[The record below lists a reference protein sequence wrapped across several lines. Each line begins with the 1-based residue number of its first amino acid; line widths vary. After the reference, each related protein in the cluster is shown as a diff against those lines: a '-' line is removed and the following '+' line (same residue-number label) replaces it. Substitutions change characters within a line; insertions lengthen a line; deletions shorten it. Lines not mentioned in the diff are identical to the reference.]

1 MLREGEE
8 RGGSGTP
15 EPLRCCGLRSK
26 THLLCGK
33 YGNINEMLVLAEA
46 GQ

>member
-1 MLREGEE
+1 MRWFWDARTFEVLWA
-8 RGGSGTP
+8 
-15 EPLRCCGLRSK
+15 